1 MNKHKVTIEIKRTP
15 TKKKAKQLAKYL
27 SKERPDYFYLK
38 RLFQDLRNELD
49 VEIPIAP
56 KKLPFVP
63 TEEEIKRYYE
73 IVWNGKNLQDILI
86 IKTLL
91 YTGIRVSEL
100 INIKLANIDLDS
112 CQIKII
118 QGKGSKDRIVPFP
131 VSFRETIA
139 IHINDM
145 KKNQAK
151 YLFESNRRK
160 KYTDRAIRYILNRYS
175 KEAGV
180 SQPLFPHAL
189 RHFLFTWLK
198 KQGIDD
204 ALIQPYSGHDTR
216 KSLEVYSKL
225 SITEAQQNYNQIIGR
240 FPV

>member
-1 MNKHKVTIEIKRTP
+1 MTIAKRTP
-15 TKKKAKQLAKYL
+15 TRKKAKQLAKYL

-49 VEIPIAP
+49 IEIPITS
-56 KKLPFVP
+56 KKLPYVP

-73 IVWNGKNLQDILI
+73 IVWSNKNFQDILI

-100 INIKLANIDLDS
+100 INIKLTNIDLDS

-131 VSFRETIA
+131 ISFRETLA
-139 IHINDM
+139 MHINDM
-145 KKNQAK
+145 KKSQAK

-160 KYTDRAIRYILNRYS
+160 LI
-175 KEAGV
+175 
-180 SQPLFPHAL
+180 
-189 RHFLFTWLK
+189 K
-198 KQGIDD
+198 KD
-204 ALIQPYSGHDTR
+204 
-216 KSLEVYSKL
+216 
-225 SITEAQQNYNQIIGR
+225 
-240 FPV
+240 

>member
-1 MNKHKVTIEIKRTP
+1 MTEIKRTP

-27 SKERPDYFYLK
+27 NKERPDYFYLK

-49 VEIPIAP
+49 IEIPTTP
-56 KKLPFVP
+56 KKLPYVP
-63 TEEEIKRYYE
+63 TEEEIKKYYE
-73 IVWNGKNLQDILI
+73 IVWNAKNFQDILI
-86 IKTLL
+86 IKILL

-100 INIKLANIDLDS
+100 INVKLINIDLDS

-118 QGKGSKDRIVPFP
+118 QGKGSKDRVVPFP
-131 VSFRETIA
+131 ISFRETLA
-139 IHINDM
+139 MHIKDM
-145 KKNQAK
+145 KRNQAK

-160 KYTDRAIRYILNRYS
+160 KYTDRAIRYILNKYS
-175 KEAGV
+175 NEAGM

-204 ALIQPYSGHDTR
+204 ALIQPYSGHETR

-225 SITEAQQNYNQIIGR
+225 SITEAQQNYNGIIGK